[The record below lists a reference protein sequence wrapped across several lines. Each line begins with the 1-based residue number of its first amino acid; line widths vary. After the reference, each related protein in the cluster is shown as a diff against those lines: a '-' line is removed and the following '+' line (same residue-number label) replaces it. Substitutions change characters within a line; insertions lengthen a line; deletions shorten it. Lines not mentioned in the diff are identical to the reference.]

1 MRVPGT
7 SKLYSKPFFSVSH
20 IISLPSTLSLS
31 LGSQWCR
38 VNELAWA
45 FVFASVIDQQKTF
58 PFDGA
63 TSPQHTCGARYLSLP
78 FPSLFVIC
86 LLGVLTLST

>member
-20 IISLPSTLSLS
+20 IISLPSALSLS

-63 TSPQHTCGARYLSLP
+63 TSP
-78 FPSLFVIC
+78 
-86 LLGVLTLST
+86 